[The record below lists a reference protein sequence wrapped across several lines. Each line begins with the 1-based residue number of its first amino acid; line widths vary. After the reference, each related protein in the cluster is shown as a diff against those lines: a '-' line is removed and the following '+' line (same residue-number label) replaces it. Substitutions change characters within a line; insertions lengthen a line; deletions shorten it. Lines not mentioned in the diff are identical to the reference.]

1 MEIDIAGQGTEEVHD
16 AVDAKVVAM
25 HTILDVADISRANR
39 LHLVQRYLTYTVDGV
54 VGVVDDFGHT
64 VLGALHHHTATE
76 DTAEVGTLDG
86 VHRATGIARKHTVLF
101 PVGAIRRSIGVEHR
115 IIRIPVNI
123 HALKDRQHLIGCNG
137 GTYSVGLARNV
148 GTLLQALVADFVVSL
163 LTLGESFVLRQGN
176 RILDVIEVRTVVG
189 DVQLS
194 VAIDKRQVAVAIQTA
209 HTTTTNGDEV
219 AVIDI
224 VDGSC
229 GIAEHRGGV
238 GINLGGTRGGV
249 TAGEHSIVDDDAFLV
264 DICLAEGRPCCGIS
278 RLVAQIVQIGRGN
291 IYAFVKFLI
300 ADGDSAI
307 GFTPRLDQDLAVLRQ
322 ELLTTVGW
330 ECSTLIFIIVA
341 LVFAIITH
349 TSCWLF
355 SNT

>member
-1 MEIDIAGQGTEEVHD
+1 M
-16 AVDAKVVAM
+16 
-25 HTILDVADISRANR
+25 
-39 LHLVQRYLTYTVDGV
+39 
-54 VGVVDDFGHT
+54 
-64 VLGALHHHTATE
+64 GALHHHTATE

-115 IIRIPVNI
+115 IVRIAVNI
-123 HALKDRQHLIGCNG
+123 HALKDRQHFIGCNG
-137 GTYSVGLARNV
+137 GIFSVGLARIV
-148 GTLLQALVADFVVSL
+148 DTRLQALVADFVVSL
-163 LTLGESFVLRQGN
+163 LTLGESFVLRQVN
-176 RILDVIEVRTVVG
+176 RILDVIEVRAVVG

-209 HTTTTNGDEV
+209 DTTTTNGDEV

-238 GINLGGTRGGV
+238 GIDFGGTRGSV

-264 DICLAEGRPCCGIS
+264 DICLAECRPCCGIS

-349 TSCWLF
+349 TSFWLF